1 MTPDLNEDSN
11 SMATTSGQAAGS
23 SEEANGDGQA
33 GTSTRRG
40 IKKLT
45 GVHDKNAKKK
55 KRVTTAVNQQVIS
68 TTTTITTAKLV
79 KRTRLEHRQERDD
92 EDDNDDDDDG
102 DDSDAAI
109 HGRLLRAKTSSHVAV
124 SSKKP
129 PLDINHEYV
138 FWLYILGVLFKH
150 SKLRLFSKSKSVQVI
165 LITSKSILKI

>member
-11 SMATTSGQAAGS
+11 SMATTSGQVAAN

-40 IKKLT
+40 SKKIT

-55 KRVTTAVNQQVIS
+55 KRVTTATNQSQQPFIL

-79 KRTRLEHRQERDD
+79 KRTRLEHRQDREDD
-92 EDDNDDDDDG
+92 DDNDDDDD
-102 DDSDAAI
+102 DDSDAAV

-138 FWLYILGVLFKH
+138 FNSLF
-150 SKLRLFSKSKSVQVI
+150 
-165 LITSKSILKI
+165 

>member
-11 SMATTSGQAAGS
+11 SMATTSGQVAAS

-40 IKKLT
+40 SKKIT

-68 TTTTITTAKLV
+68 TTTTTITTAKLV
-79 KRTRLEHRQERDD
+79 KRTRLEHRQERED
-92 EDDNDDDDDG
+92 EDDNDDDG
-102 DDSDAAI
+102 DDSDAAV

-129 PLDINHEYV
+129 PLDTNHEYV
-138 FWLYILGVLFKH
+138 FSL
-150 SKLRLFSKSKSVQVI
+150 
-165 LITSKSILKI
+165 

>member
-1 MTPDLNEDSN
+1 MMTPDLNEDSN
-11 SMATTSGQAAGS
+11 SMATTSGQVAAS

-40 IKKLT
+40 SKKIT

-55 KRVTTAVNQQVIS
+55 KRVTTATNQSLQLVIS
-68 TTTTITTAKLV
+68 TTTTTTTAKLV
-79 KRTRLEHRQERDD
+79 KRTRLEHKQERED
-92 EDDNDDDDDG
+92 EDDHEDDG
-102 DDSDAAI
+102 DDSDATV

-138 FWLYILGVLFKH
+138 FSSLF
-150 SKLRLFSKSKSVQVI
+150 
-165 LITSKSILKI
+165 